1 MKEGESVDLISIKK
15 KISEVTGLPEDIING
30 NDAAEAFK
38 TAKALL
44 VYRDQEAAAT
54 KKPAREQFADWLSA
68 KFGPAEAGPDPVAAL
83 NELENQMLQ
92 NPVVMDGGTVQ
103 NLPPADGRPAREQFA
118 DWFESHF

>member
-44 VYRDQEAAAT
+44 VYYDQEAAA
-54 KKPAREQFADWLSA
+54 KKTTREQFADWFSD
-68 KFGPAEAGPDPVAAL
+68 KYGPAEVVPDTMAAL
-83 NELENQMLQ
+83 NVLENQMLQ

-103 NLPPADGRPAREQFA
+103 NIPPADGRPAREQFA